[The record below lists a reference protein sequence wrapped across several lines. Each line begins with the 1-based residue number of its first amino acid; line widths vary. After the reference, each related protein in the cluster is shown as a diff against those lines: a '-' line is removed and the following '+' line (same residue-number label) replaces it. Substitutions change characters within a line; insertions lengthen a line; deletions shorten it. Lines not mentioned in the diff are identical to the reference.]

1 MASLTTCDG
10 HSIPTAVS
18 RPVCV
23 GESVRSAYA
32 ARVNDPA
39 GDERPYIETRDL
51 SLTTREGPV
60 YAQVDLSFRRGR
72 LAAVVGRSGS
82 GRSALLLTLAGRM
95 RGWTGSCRVAGYD
108 AAAQA
113 AELRDRS
120 SLARIGNLV
129 DLEPRLTV
137 AESVTERALID
148 AMPLPRAG
156 ERFEV
161 ACAALGGLDLPRK
174 TLVGDLSSLDRTL
187 LTVALAT
194 LRPAELV
201 VLDDAQRGLDAEQLG
216 RLMTGL
222 VGLVEA
228 GTCVVVS
235 VLEEAVLPEASDRHR
250 LERPPAETSPEPATA
265 AVEESR

>member
-1 MASLTTCDG
+1 MF
-10 HSIPTAVS
+10 
-18 RPVCV
+18 
-23 GESVRSAYA
+23 
-32 ARVNDPA
+32 
-39 GDERPYIETRDL
+39 RDL
-51 SLTTREGPV
+51 VPGVRDVTT
-60 YAQVDLSFRRGR
+60 
-72 LAAVVGRSGS
+72 
-82 GRSALLLTLAGRM
+82 ALLLD
-95 RGWTGSCRVAGYD
+95 GS
-108 AAAQA
+108 
-113 AELRDRS
+113 S
-120 SLARIGNLV
+120 SLGAHSGRVFEL
-129 DLEPRLTV
+129 
-137 AESVTERALID
+137 
-148 AMPLPRAG
+148 
-156 ERFEV
+156 EV